1 MEWIYKKSQKK
12 KIRGAGYQG
21 ISENLYETEKKC
33 PGKPLAC
40 DSGNINMLTASGGGK
55 GKKRGD
61 SGTNVFIKDLCP
73 FQCFSSVK
81 NEWVIKNR
89 KRY

>member
-40 DSGNINMLTASGGGK
+40 DSGNINMVTAFGGGK
-55 GKKRGD
+55 GKKEV
-61 SGTNVFIKDLCP
+61 TVELM
-73 FQCFSSVK
+73 FSLKTFDHYSVSHL
-81 NEWVIKNR
+81 
-89 KRY
+89 